1 MIIRFELNGQSTEL
15 DVRGDERAVD
25 LLRERLGLTGT
36 KEGCGTGECGACAV
50 LLDGRARLSCLTLA
64 AQLDGRS
71 LTTIEGLGTAKAP
84 HALQAA
90 FAEHGAVQCGF
101 CSPGMIVAAADLLER
116 SPDPSREE
124 IREALSGNL
133 CRCTGYG
140 RILTAVE
147 RAAAERGEAPLPSRP
162 QSGGEA

>member
-1 MIIRFELNGQSTEL
+1 MIIRFELNGQPTEL

-64 AQLDGRS
+64 AQLEGRS

-147 RAAAERGEAPLPSRP
+147 RAAAERGPAPIPSPNQGEVEA
-162 QSGGEA
+162 

>member
-1 MIIRFELNGQSTEL
+1 MIIRFHVNGHETEL
-15 DVRGDERAVD
+15 DVHGDERAVD
-25 LLRERLGLTGT
+25 IIRERLGLTGT

-50 LLDGRARLSCLTLA
+50 LLDGHARLSCLTLA
-64 AQLDGRS
+64 AQLHGRQ
-71 LTTIEGLGTAKAP
+71 LTTIEGLGSMETP
-84 HALQAA
+84 HPLQQA

-101 CSPGMIVAAADLLER
+101 CSPGMIVAATDLLTHTPEPNR
-116 SPDPSREE
+116 DE

-147 RAAAERGEAPLPSRP
+147 FADRIKAD
-162 QSGGEA
+162 QSNTEDKA